1 MSKGFGGI
9 QGLKTVRSGLGLK
22 LWRAVMGCVRFL
34 MLLALVLALAGC
46 GLFYSG
52 KGRGKSYVVKGRR
65 YYILSSAKGFK
76 EKGLA
81 SWYGEPFHGR
91 RTASGEIYDMDKIS
105 AAHKTLPLHTWVE
118 VRNMGNNRLLTL
130 RINDR
135 GPFVPGRIIDL
146 SRAAARELG
155 IYGPGVAKV
164 YLKAVTGRRAQ
175 RLEAIQQAN
184 QGLALLA
191 KVGPT
196 LSAGGEDGAARLA
209 LGQDQAPSAG
219 DGGAGKPLD
228 F

>member
-1 MSKGFGGI
+1 MSVGGL
-9 QGLKTVRSGLGLK
+9 QGLKIVRSGLGLK
-22 LWRAVMGCVRFL
+22 LWGAVMGCVRFL
-34 MLLALVLALAGC
+34 MLLALVLALANC

-52 KGRGKSYVVKGRR
+52 KGKGKSYVVKGRR

-91 RTASGEIYDMDKIS
+91 RTASGEIYDMDQIS

-118 VRNMGNNRLLTL
+118 VRNLGNNRLLTL

-146 SRAAARELG
+146 SRAAARELD

-164 YLKAVTGRRAQ
+164 YIKAVNGRRAQ
-175 RLEAIQQAN
+175 RLEAIRQAS

-191 KVGPT
+191 KVSLT
-196 LSAGGEDGAARLA
+196 AGSEDGETRLA
-209 LGQDQAPSAG
+209 RGQATAPSAG
-219 DGGAGKPLD
+219 ESGAGKHSD

>member
-1 MSKGFGGI
+1 
-9 QGLKTVRSGLGLK
+9 
-22 LWRAVMGCVRFL
+22 
-34 MLLALVLALAGC
+34 MLLALVLALANC

-118 VRNMGNNRLLTL
+118 VRNLGNNRLLTL

-146 SRAAARELG
+146 SRAAAQELG
-155 IYGPGVAKV
+155 I
-164 YLKAVTGRRAQ
+164 
-175 RLEAIQQAN
+175 
-184 QGLALLA
+184 
-191 KVGPT
+191 
-196 LSAGGEDGAARLA
+196 
-209 LGQDQAPSAG
+209 
-219 DGGAGKPLD
+219 
-228 F
+228 

>member
-1 MSKGFGGI
+1 MI
-9 QGLKTVRSGLGLK
+9 
-22 LWRAVMGCVRFL
+22 WRGAMECVKFL
-34 MLLALVLALAGC
+34 MLLALVLALANC
-46 GLFYSG
+46 GLFFSG
-52 KGRGKSYVVKGRR
+52 RGKGKSYVVKGRR

-175 RLEAIQQAN
+175 LLDSIQRAN
-184 QGLALLA
+184 QGLAFWPGPGLA
-191 KVGPT
+191 WRPEAMT
-196 LSAGGEDGAARLA
+196 AE
-209 LGQDQAPSAG
+209 PFWP
-219 DGGAGKPLD
+219 GAGSKPLRPATALPG
-228 F
+228 FPRNRIFEPAR

>member
-1 MSKGFGGI
+1 MECAK
-9 QGLKTVRSGLGLK
+9 
-22 LWRAVMGCVRFL
+22 FL
-34 MLLALVLALAGC
+34 MLLALVLSLANC
-46 GLFYSG
+46 GLFFSG
-52 KGRGKSYVVKGRR
+52 RGKGKSYVVKGRR
-65 YYILSSAKGFK
+65 YYILSSAKGFR
-76 EKGLA
+76 EKGIA

-91 RTASGEIYDMDKIS
+91 RTASGEIYDMDGIS

-164 YLKAVTGRRAQ
+164 YLRAVTGRRAQ
-175 RLEAIQQAN
+175 RLEAVQRAN
-184 QGLALLA
+184 LGLALLA
-191 KVGPT
+191 QAGPGQA
-196 LSAGGEDGAARLA
+196 AGGEEVGARLA
-209 LGQDQAPSAG
+209 RSLAQAPSAG
-219 DGGAGKPLD
+219 DAAGDLPD

>member
-1 MSKGFGGI
+1 ME
-9 QGLKTVRSGLGLK
+9 
-22 LWRAVMGCVRFL
+22 CVKFL
-34 MLLALVLALAGC
+34 MLLALVLSLANC
-46 GLFYSG
+46 GLFFSG
-52 KGRGKSYVVKGRR
+52 KGKGKSYVVKGRR
-65 YYILSSAKGFK
+65 YYILSSAKGCR
-76 EKGLA
+76 EKGIA

-91 RTASGEIYDMDKIS
+91 KTASGEVYDMDGIS

-164 YLKAVTGRRAQ
+164 YLRAVTGRRAR
-175 RLEAIQQAN
+175 RLEAVQRAK

-191 KVGPT
+191 RAGSG
-196 LSAGGEDGAARLA
+196 LSAGGEEVGTRLA
-209 LGQDQAPSAG
+209 QSQTQAPSAG
-219 DGGAGKPLD
+219 DVAGDHLD